1 MFNIDV
7 PNGIVAVTPPAVVAG
22 EVAARINGLT
32 INEWFYITAIACM
45 LISTVASN
53 VIAVL
58 KMKKGAKTND
68 SETTQ

>member
-7 PNGIVAVTPPAVVAG
+7 PNGIVAVTPPVVVAG

-32 INEWFYITAIACM
+32 VNEWFYITAIACM

-58 KMKKGAKTND
+58 KMKKGAKEND
-68 SETTQ
+68 K